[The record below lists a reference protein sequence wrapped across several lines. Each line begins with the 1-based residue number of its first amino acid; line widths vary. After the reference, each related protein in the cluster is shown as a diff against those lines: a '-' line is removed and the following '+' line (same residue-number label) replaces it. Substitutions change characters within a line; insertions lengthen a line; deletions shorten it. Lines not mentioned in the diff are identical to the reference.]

1 VTSTDL
7 AQRIRSRG
15 HWNVTLRP
23 NTFIEK
29 RVKALAD
36 LEQALHTSHV
46 ALRSRDYPHLPHQ
59 GATRQ
64 SHFIQGV
71 ANWEHHYELW
81 RLSQSAQF
89 VHLFAMQEDWW
100 SESRRAS
107 NSSLAEVKP
116 GELLEVPNVLFTF
129 TELFLFAARLVEALA
144 VGPDIVL
151 EYKLAGLAGRRLQI
165 LDPRRRPLHGLRMA
179 GSDLTE
185 YREELTIETSTLIA
199 SARELAIDQTL
210 AVYERFNWKPAR
222 ATLVEDQ
229 RRLIERRLSS
239 VL

>member
-1 VTSTDL
+1 VIATDL

-36 LEQALHTSHV
+36 LEQAILTSHV

-64 SHFIQGV
+64 NHFIQGV

-81 RLSQSAQF
+81 RLTQSAQF

-100 SESRRAS
+100 SESGRAD

-165 LDPRRRPLHGLRMA
+165 LDPRSRPLHGLRIA
-179 GSDLTE
+179 ATDLTE

-199 SARELAIDQTL
+199 RAPDLAIDQTL
-210 AVYERFNWKPAR
+210 AVYERFNWKPPR

-229 RRLIERRLSS
+229 RRLIERRL
-239 VL
+239 